1 MKWFLTGSMAIVG
14 LLLSLAP
21 VQAQCFTHG
30 YCAPLGFRAHYRSS
44 FYAAPIYAPVQ
55 TFVTQPVVQQ
65 VVQPVQQ
72 QVIQQE
78 VYQQPICVQPFVTYP
93 FVGFQGGYGYSHF
106 RAGYGFNRV
115 VVPHHH
121 GHARGAIRR

>member
-1 MKWFLTGSMAIVG
+1 MKWFLMAGLACIV
-14 LLLSLAP
+14 LLLSLTP

-30 YCAPLGFRAHYRSS
+30 YCAPLGFRTHYRSS
-44 FYAAPIYAPVQ
+44 FYATPIYAPVQ

-65 VVQPVQQ
+65 QVAPVQQ
-72 QVIQQE
+72 QLIQQE

-93 FVGFQGGYGYSHF
+93 FVGSYGYSHF
-106 RAGYGFNRV
+106 RGGHHFNRI

-121 GHARGAIRR
+121 GHPRGAIRR